1 MNLSSFIPR
10 LLEISSNKGLN
21 RARTALYMELILCLI
36 YEASQPYSRGHVA
49 QWIARWTS
57 DPEVVGS
64 SPTVI
69 EFFFFVY
76 LCPSLVL

>member
-1 MNLSSFIPR
+1 M
-10 LLEISSNKGLN
+10 
-21 RARTALYMELILCLI
+21 
-36 YEASQPYSRGHVA
+36 A

-69 EFFFFVY
+69 EFFFLSSFY
-76 LCPSLVL
+76 GPYSFKEETQQIDSLNDNC